1 MRISKKITV
10 FDTADLATESTFW
23 AGMLGGTVDA
33 EDDWHTVSVDGQPQL
48 AFQLAPNHVQ
58 PDWPDGEP
66 QQAHLDLYI
75 EDDIA
80 VAHEEA
86 IALGAR
92 LLKEHGDETFQVY
105 ADPSGHPFCLCWG

>member
-1 MRISKKITV
+1 MRISKIIPV
-10 FDTADLATESTFW
+10 FDTADLDAESTFW
-23 AGMLGGTVDA
+23 AGILGGTVEKDEEWA
-33 EDDWHTVSVDGQPQL
+33 SVIVGGERQID
-48 AFQLAPNHVQ
+48 FQLAPDHVP

-66 QQAHLDLYI
+66 QQAHLDVYI
-75 EDDIA
+75 DDDIA
-80 VAHEEA
+80 TVHEEA